1 MSEKF
6 NTMQFI
12 KCLYS
17 RFREDDVPAL
27 GAQLTYYLILS
38 FFPFLIFMVSL
49 LSFIEMS
56 GDSVIAE
63 FIRLLPA
70 EASDTISGILAE
82 VVDNS
87 SGTLLSFGMIATIWS
102 ASNGINAILK
112 GLNKAYDVEE
122 KRPFW
127 KVRGISL
134 LSTIFL
140 VVVIVLVMVM
150 LIFGKAIG
158 EYLFKWLDYPNGF
171 EWIWNVLKY
180 VIPISAMTAAFSLLY
195 WIVPN
200 RRLSLKEAVPG
211 AIFATFGWIATSLVF
226 QFYMNNFGNYSKT
239 YGSLGGV
246 IILLIWLYISSILIM
261 LGGEI
266 NATLASAKSK
276 IPPNNS
282 ARHRF
287 RIPLN
292 QNKDIKTIT

>member
-1 MSEKF
+1 MKSNSSKL
-6 NTMQFI
+6 QFL

-17 RFREDDVPAL
+17 RYREDDVPAL
-27 GAQLTYYLILS
+27 GAQLTYYLILA

-49 LSFIEMS
+49 LGFIEMS
-56 GDSVIAE
+56 GDSVISE

-70 EASDTISGILAE
+70 EASETISGILTE
-82 VVDNS
+82 VVENS

-122 KRPFW
+122 QRPFW

-134 LSTIFL
+134 LATLSL
-140 VVVIVLVMVM
+140 VIVIVLVMVM

-158 EYLFKWLDYPNGF
+158 EYLFQWLRYPNGF

-180 VIPISAMTAAFSLLY
+180 VIPITAMVGAFTLLY
-195 WIVPN
+195 WIVPS
-200 RRLSLKEAVPG
+200 RRLRLREALPG
-211 AIFATFGWIATSLVF
+211 ALFTSIGWIITSLGF

-246 IILLIWLYISSILIM
+246 IMLLVWLYISSILIL

-266 NATLASAKSK
+266 NATLTSAKNN
-276 IPPNNS
+276 PPYDIS
-282 ARHRF
+282 ARHSF
-287 RIPLN
+287 RMPIN
-292 QNKDIKTIT
+292 RGKDIKTNQ

>member
-1 MSEKF
+1 MKEKF
-6 NTMQFI
+6 NTLQFV
-12 KCLYS
+12 KCLYI

-63 FIRLLPA
+63 LIRLLPS
-70 EASDTISGILAE
+70 EASGTISGILAE

-112 GLNKAYDVEE
+112 GLNKAYDVVEQ
-122 KRPFW
+122 RPFW

-134 LSTIFL
+134 ISTLFL

-158 EYLFKWLDYPNGF
+158 EYLFKWLEYPNGF

-180 VIPISAMTAAFSLLY
+180 AIPIAAMIGAFTLLY
-195 WIVPN
+195 WIVPS
-200 RRLSLKEAVPG
+200 RRLRLKEALPG
-211 AIFATFGWIATSLVF
+211 ALFATFGWIATSLVF

-246 IILLIWLYISSILIM
+246 IMLLIWLYISSILIM

-266 NATLASAKSK
+266 NATLASAQSN

-282 ARHRF
+282 VRHSF
-287 RIPLN
+287 RMPVSHH
-292 QNKDIKTIT
+292 